1 MALAQSNERGQVC
14 YQELVDLVS
23 AIVCGQQGR
32 APDLAKH
39 STLAKAGW
47 ADSLL
52 GRAYGPGQCGIGP
65 QFNSDLA
72 N

>member
-32 APDLAKH
+32 ARDLAKH

-47 ADSLL
+47 AVYWAGLMDL
-52 GRAYGPGQCGIGP
+52 G
-65 QFNSDLA
+65 SVE
-72 N
+72 